1 MLAQKCM
8 YLYIVIIIKY
18 IIKYNIFLGKIYI
31 FIFYSY
37 RELLDHVRL
46 HGEELAVV
54 HQQTMDYNFST
65 KSKVHRALSNESSK
79 LKFFYIIDYKYN

>member
-1 MLAQKCM
+1 MLAQKRM

-31 FIFYSY
+31 FYSC

-79 LKFFYIIDYKYN
+79 LKCFI